1 VARKIFAPKC
11 FGSYET
17 RSIRSVFSKA
27 MDESKFAEG
36 DTVQLKSGG
45 PIMTIKGI
53 GSYGPGAS
61 RDNALCA
68 WFEARTLKEG
78 VFELTTLTKA

>member
-1 VARKIFAPKC
+1 
-11 FGSYET
+11 
-17 RSIRSVFSKA
+17 
-27 MDESKFAEG
+27 
-36 DTVQLKSGG
+36 
-45 PIMTIKGI
+45 MTIKGI